1 MGKVFEKL
9 KPVPLYHHP
18 EKKESLKMTSMM
30 IRSTVAAGKGQL
42 LKAST
47 RAVPLGTVADH
58 SAPPN
63 VGTSIAVAQGV
74 CEAKGHNSHWPN
86 GDLEKQDGHVIYHD
100 HVKGTYELLVVRKP
114 KAIGTTSFAMSKAL
128 SSAGVPSAISGIGVT
143 SQFTS
148 DVFVVVDRRQCIS
161 KELAHWHVG
170 LCHGVNINAN

>member
-1 MGKVFEKL
+1 
-9 KPVPLYHHP
+9 
-18 EKKESLKMTSMM
+18 MTSMM

-100 HVKGTYELLVVRKP
+100 HVKGSYTMLVVSKP
-114 KAIGTTSFAMSKAL
+114 KGETASLATCHS
-128 SSAGVPSAISGIGVT
+128 VR
-143 SQFTS
+143 
-148 DVFVVVDRRQCIS
+148 FV
-161 KELAHWHVG
+161 E
-170 LCHGVNINAN
+170 ANP